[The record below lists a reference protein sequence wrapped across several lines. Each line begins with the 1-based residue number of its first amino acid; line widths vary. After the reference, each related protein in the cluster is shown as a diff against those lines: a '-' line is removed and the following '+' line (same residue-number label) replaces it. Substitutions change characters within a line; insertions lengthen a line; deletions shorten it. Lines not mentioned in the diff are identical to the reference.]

1 MAVRR
6 VTPGGTHT
14 VLLITYERACTSGDF
29 TFRENMMKVID
40 KLYNPIRT
48 RWPGIQWWRV
58 VPAYN
63 MIDARFLDELEI
75 NIKRIRLLERL
86 KVIRLYVF
94 RGVEPETFITQNG
107 VQVQQNRW
115 VYDRVLTVIPAD
127 RILVLRKDME
137 GLPTV
142 PKDYR
147 LLNTRENPPSYSSF
161 GQTGNSLKGRLLYKR
176 S

>member
-1 MAVRR
+1 
-6 VTPGGTHT
+6 
-14 VLLITYERACTSGDF
+14 
-29 TFRENMMKVID
+29 MKVID

-48 RWPGIQWWRV
+48 RWPGIQWWRIVPTYNV
-58 VPAYN
+58 V
-63 MIDARFLDELEI
+63 DAMFLDELEI

-86 KVIRLYVF
+86 KVIRLFVF

-115 VYDRVLTVIPAD
+115 VYDRILTVIPAE
-127 RILVLRKDME
+127 RILVLRKEME

-161 GQTGNSLKGRLLYKR
+161 WTDRKLLEGETFVQEILNKIFTT
-176 S
+176 